1 MSETETIPGF
11 ENKVLIDPQ
20 RLRQL
25 EDVYKERLTE
35 NLPLAKAARIA
46 AKQEAI
52 LMSDQIPPGVKK
64 ALATPLANEKKLW
77 TKAVRQPV
85 GFGPDADDERDAEAD
100 AYAQG
105 PLHSMLTQLVQKKKK
120 KKTTTPETTP
130 SAPPKA
136 KKRLR
141 FATQPKA
148 APPKKKKKTT
158 KKSPPKTPVPSVD
171 WGHLPFQGDP
181 RMMGDSVADY
191 AETTAKSVKKKIRKK
206 AGRRR
211 PTETDKLQRPPG
223 WLDFDKKLKRRLD
236 GEDY

>member
-1 MSETETIPGF
+1 MSEVETIPGF

-46 AKQEAI
+46 AKQEAV
-52 LMSDQIPPGVKK
+52 LMSDQIPPGIKK
-64 ALATPLANEKKLW
+64 TLATSLADEKKRW
-77 TKAVRQPV
+77 TKAVRQPI

-105 PLHSMLTQLVQKKKK
+105 PLHSMLTQLVKKKK
-120 KKTTTPETTP
+120 KKDTPETTP

-141 FATQPKA
+141 FITQPKA
-148 APPKKKKKTT
+148 APPKKKSKK

-171 WGHLPFQGDP
+171 WGQLPFQGDP

-191 AETTAKSVKKKIRKK
+191 METTAQSVKKKIRKK
-206 AGRRR
+206 TGQRRR